1 MAKKIRITL
10 TFDENIWYLLGLKVQ
25 GSRSQFLENLAREYI
40 FAQTDLDKLRDEIA
54 QEQVEL
60 NAKKKYLKEQ
70 MKIQEINDRNMD
82 LIDKAMNTI
91 KKILSNQGNVIGLNQ
106 IHGVAR
112 INGLTPSI
120 LEKETRKIKDIIIET
135 TFEPPRN

>member
-40 FAQTDLDKLRDEIA
+40 FVETDLDKLRDEIA
-54 QEQVEL
+54 QEEVEL
-60 NAKKKYLKEQ
+60 NAKRKYLKEQ
-70 MKIQEINDRNMD
+70 VRIQEINDKNID
-82 LIDKAMNTI
+82 LINKAMATI
-91 KKILSNQGNVIGLNQ
+91 KKILSNQKNIIGLNQ
-106 IHGVAR
+106 IHGVAN
-112 INGLTPSI
+112 INGLTPGI
-120 LEKETRKIKDIIIET
+120 LEKEVKKIKDIIIET

>member
-40 FAQTDLDKLRDEIA
+40 FVETDLDKLRDEIA
-54 QEQVEL
+54 QEEVEL
-60 NAKKKYLKEQ
+60 NAKRKYLKEQ
-70 MKIQEINDRNMD
+70 VRIQEINDKNID
-82 LIDKAMNTI
+82 LINKAMATI
-91 KKILSNQGNVIGLNQ
+91 KKILSNQKNIIGLNQ
-106 IHGVAR
+106 IHGVAN
-112 INGLTPSI
+112 INGLTPGI
-120 LEKETRKIKDIIIET
+120 LEKEVRKIEDVVIET